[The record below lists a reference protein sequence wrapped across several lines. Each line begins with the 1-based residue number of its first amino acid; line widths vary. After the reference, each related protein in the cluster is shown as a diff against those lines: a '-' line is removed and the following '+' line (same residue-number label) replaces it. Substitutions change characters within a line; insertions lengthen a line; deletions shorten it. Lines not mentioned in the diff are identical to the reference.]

1 MTNRWIGGRKTWCLN
16 LQSASDGWV
25 FAALQGRQY
34 DWQYHFT
41 HSAHLFAVHSDKREF
56 CTVQAAA
63 VYRTLPCRKALCE
76 QQYGA
81 HCTLSCTAVHCR
93 ALYPAGVETVR
104 PSSCSPGI
112 GHFCSSF
119 YPSVLSSSSS
129 FSLSLSLSSSWV
141 VHSFE
146 NDWHWRLFLSL
157 WPTQNV
163 YYKEIKRL
171 AGVRVPVERMQ
182 LVSKPHEVQ
191 KVVYCDPPC
200 GRGIKASLLLF
211 VQYPP
216 FTPTPRKMQARKG
229 AFLWWMC
236 GAGCDRKPS
245 FLFGQCWR
253 TGDKKLWSNANLER
267 RPWEGGQIVQT

>member
-1 MTNRWIGGRKTWCLN
+1 MDGCL
-16 LQSASDGWV
+16 Q
-25 FAALQGRQY
+25 
-34 DWQYHFT
+34 
-41 HSAHLFAVHSDKREF
+41 
-56 CTVQAAA
+56 
-63 VYRTLPCRKALCE
+63 
-76 QQYGA
+76 
-81 HCTLSCTAVHCR
+81 HCR
-93 ALYPAGVETVR
+93 VDSTTGNIILHTVHICLQCIQIKENSVLYRLLQCTGHYPAGRHSVNSSTVHTAHYPAQQCTAEHSILQESR
-104 PSSCSPGI
+104 QSDPVPAVPALAIFAHHSIPRYYRHHRHFHYHCRYHLHEWCTVLKMIDI
-112 GHFCSSF
+112 GVNF
-119 YPSVLSSSSS
+119 
-129 FSLSLSLSSSWV
+129 WV
-141 VHSFE
+141 Y
-146 NDWHWRLFLSL
+146 
-157 WPTQNV
+157 WPTQIV